1 MPRHILIPTDGSKLA
16 AKGVKAGVKLAQQLG
31 AQVSGV
37 YVISP
42 YVPVLQSEGARFR
55 PGGSP
60 REYKKLSEN
69 AAKKALAAV
78 QIEAQTC
85 GVPCATRFVTAY
97 RPWEG
102 IVRLARSRRCDLIC
116 MASHGRG
123 GLGGLFLGSETQRVL
138 ANSKIPVLVI
148 R

>member
-1 MPRHILIPTDGSKLA
+1 MSRHILVPTDGSQLS
-16 AKGVKAGVKLAQQLG
+16 AKGVKAGVKLARQLG
-31 AQVSGV
+31 AQVTGV
-37 YVISP
+37 YVIPP
-42 YVPVLQSEGARFR
+42 YAPTLQSEGARFR

-60 REYKKLSEN
+60 QEYKKVSES
-69 AAKKALAAV
+69 AAKKALATV
-78 QIEAQTC
+78 EIEAQTA
-85 GVPCATRFVTAY
+85 GVPCATRFVTSY

-102 IVRLARSRRCDLIC
+102 ILRVAKSRKCDLIS

-123 GLGGLFLGSETQRVL
+123 GLAGLFLGSETQRVL

>member
-31 AQVSGV
+31 AQVTGV

-42 YVPVLQSEGARFR
+42 YVPVMQADGARFR

-60 REYKKLSEN
+60 QEYKRLSEK

-78 QIEAQTC
+78 QIEAQTG

-102 IVRLARSRRCDLIC
+102 ILRVARSRKCDLIS
-116 MASHGRG
+116 MGSHGRS
-123 GLGGLFLGSETQRVL
+123 GLGSLFLGSETQRVL

>member
-1 MPRHILIPTDGSKLA
+1 MSRHILIPTDGSKLA

-31 AQVSGV
+31 AQVTGV
-37 YVISP
+37 YVIPP
-42 YVPVLQSEGARFR
+42 YFPALQSEGAMLR

-60 REYKKLSEN
+60 QEYKKLSEN

-78 QIEAQTC
+78 QIEAQTG
-85 GVPCATRFVTAY
+85 GVPVSTRFVTAY

-102 IVRLARSRRCDLIC
+102 ILRVARSRKCDLIS

-138 ANSKIPVLVI
+138 ANSKIPVLVS

>member
-1 MPRHILIPTDGSKLA
+1 MSRHILIPTDGSKLA
-16 AKGVKAGVKLAQQLG
+16 AKGVKAGVKLARQLG
-31 AQVSGV
+31 AQVTGA

-42 YVPVLQSEGARFR
+42 YVPVLLSEGARFR

-60 REYKKLSEN
+60 QEYKQLSEK
-69 AAKKALAAV
+69 AARKALADV
-78 QIEAQTC
+78 EIEAQTA
-85 GVPCATRFVTAY
+85 GVRVSTRFVTAY

-102 IVRLARSRRCDLIC
+102 IVRVARSRKCDLIC

>member
-16 AKGVKAGVKLAQQLG
+16 TKGVKAGVKLAQQLG
-31 AQVSGV
+31 AQVTGV
-37 YVISP
+37 YVIPP
-42 YVPVLQSEGARFR
+42 YMPALQSEGARFA

-60 REYKKLSEN
+60 QEYRKVSEK

-78 QIEAQTC
+78 QIEAQTG
-85 GVPCATRFVTAY
+85 GVPVSTRFVTSY
-97 RPWEG
+97 RPWQG
-102 IVRLARSRRCDLIC
+102 ILRVARSRKCDLIS

-123 GLGGLFLGSETQRVL
+123 GLAGLFLGSETQRVL